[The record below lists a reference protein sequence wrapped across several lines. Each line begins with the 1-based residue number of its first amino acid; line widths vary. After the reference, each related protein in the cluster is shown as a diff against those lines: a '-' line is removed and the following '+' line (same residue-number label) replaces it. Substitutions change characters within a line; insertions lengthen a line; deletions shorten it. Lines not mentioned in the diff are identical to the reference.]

1 MMTANR
7 TAEDCLPAKNALPL
21 RLLLGP
27 QEQRRLRAQCDVFN
41 ARQVQQRFH
50 CSALHPRI
58 VLARLCMKQNS

>member
-1 MMTANR
+1 MTANS
-7 TAEDCLPAKNALPL
+7 TAEECLPAKNALPL

-27 QEQRRLRAQCDVFN
+27 QEQWRLRAQSGVLN

-58 VLARLCMKQNS
+58 ILTRLCMN